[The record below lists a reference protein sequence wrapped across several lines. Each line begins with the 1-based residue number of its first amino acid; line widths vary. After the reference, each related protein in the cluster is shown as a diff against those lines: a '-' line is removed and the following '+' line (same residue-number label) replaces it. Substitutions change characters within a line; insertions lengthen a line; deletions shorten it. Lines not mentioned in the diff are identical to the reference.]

1 MIIKINGQVADIVL
15 DLEKTVGEVLAAL
28 EQWLVNS
35 GHRLSGL
42 AIDNENVNADALETA
57 FLRDVE
63 TVKNLD
69 IFTSSLSEL
78 SAQSLVQIYRD
89 IDEYESLDFDEKQN
103 FFENWNESPQAKH
116 IAEQFPDIFTMCSR
130 AFSGEI
136 NFGILRSV
144 VEERLRELGNPAG
157 ELPILEQLVSEVCT
171 RLEELPLDV
180 QTGKDMRAAE
190 TIQIFSTVAEKVFRI
205 FDIFNR
211 QGFSTD
217 TIKVGEAAIPDY
229 ISEFS
234 SVIKEMLAAYEQQDT
249 VLVGDLAEYELAPR
263 LRGLTTAL
271 SQAVGEKTW
280 AVQV

>member
-42 AIDNENVNADALETA
+42 AIDGESVSASALEMA
-57 FLRDVE
+57 FSRDVE
-63 TVKNLD
+63 TINNLD

-89 IDEYESLDFDEKQN
+89 IDEYESLDFDEKQS
-103 FFENWNESPQAKH
+103 FFQSWNESPQAKH
-116 IAEQFPDIFTMCSR
+116 INEQFPDIFTVCNR

-157 ELPILEQLVSEVCT
+157 ELPILEQLVSEVCN
-171 RLEELPLDV
+171 RLEELPLDI

-229 ISEFS
+229 INEFS

-280 AVQV
+280 VMQV